1 MEGGPAVTAAASYSR
16 LRALRSPV
24 ITTGEAAAALRVS
37 TSAGSRS
44 LRTLAQEGLAQRI
57 RYGLWNLAPEP
68 IDPRR
73 LASEITRPYPSYV
86 SFESALSAH
95 GMIAQLPRDISLA
108 SLDRAKRVKTSF
120 ATYVVRHLPP
130 ELFGGYEEQSGIPLA
145 TAEKALFDH
154 FYVAYASAHPRRRLP
169 ELELPD
175 GFSWTAVRKWLN
187 RIRSTNLRR
196 RIESP
201 LIAEVTRTGGKAAAG
216 LQGQRGPRRGPPRRP
231 RPSTA
236 SPHDTHY

>member
-37 TSAGSRS
+37 TSAASRS
-44 LRTLAQEGLAQRI
+44 LRTLAEQGLAQRI
-57 RYGLWNLAPEP
+57 RYGLWSLAPEP

-95 GMIAQLPRDISLA
+95 GMIDQLPRDISLA

-130 ELFGGYEEQSGIPLA
+130 ELFGGYEEQTGIPLA
-145 TAEKALFDH
+145 TPEKALFDH

-175 GFSWTAVRKWLN
+175 GFSWAGVRKWLN
-187 RIRSTNLRR
+187 RIRSASLRR
-196 RIESP
+196 RVEKP
-201 LIAEVTRTGGKAAAG
+201 LIAAVTGAGGKLDLAAH
-216 LQGQRGPRRGPPRRP
+216 GPRRSPGRSASTSPPPAQSQRNP
-231 RPSTA
+231 
-236 SPHDTHY
+236 

>member
-1 MEGGPAVTAAASYSR
+1 MTAAASYSR
-16 LRALRSPV
+16 LRALHSPV

-37 TSAGSRS
+37 TSAASRS
-44 LRTLAQEGLAQRI
+44 LRTLAEQGLAQRI
-57 RYGLWNLAPEP
+57 RYGLWNLALEP

-95 GMIAQLPRDISLA
+95 GMIDQLPRDISLA

-145 TAEKALFDH
+145 TPEKALFDH

-169 ELELPD
+169 EVELPD
-175 GFSWTAVRKWLN
+175 RFSWAAVRKWLN
-187 RIRSTNLRR
+187 RIQSANLRR
-196 RIESP
+196 RVEKP
-201 LIAEVTRTGGKAAAG
+201 LIAAVTGAGGKADFAVQSRRTG
-216 LQGQRGPRRGPPRRP
+216 RGRSARRSR
-231 RPSTA
+231 S
-236 SPHDTHY
+236 SL

>member
-1 MEGGPAVTAAASYSR
+1 MEGEPAVTAAASYSR
-16 LRALRSPV
+16 LRALHSPV

-37 TSAGSRS
+37 TSAASRS
-44 LRTLAQEGLAQRI
+44 LRTLAEQGLAQRI
-57 RYGLWNLAPEP
+57 RYGLWNLEPEP

-95 GMIAQLPRDISLA
+95 GMIDQLPRDISLA

-130 ELFGGYEEQSGIPLA
+130 GLFGGYEERNAIPLA
-145 TAEKALFDH
+145 TPEKALFDY

-175 GFSWTAVRKWLN
+175 GFSWAGVRMWLN

-201 LIAEVTRTGGKAAAG
+201 LIAEVTRAGGKAPPA
-216 LQGQRGPRRGPPRRP
+216 LQGRRGRRSGSRRRP
-231 RPSTA
+231 RS
-236 SPHDTHY
+236 SR

>member
-1 MEGGPAVTAAASYSR
+1 MEGEPAVTAAASYSR
-16 LRALRSPV
+16 LRALHSPV

-37 TSAGSRS
+37 TSAASRS
-44 LRTLAQEGLAQRI
+44 LRTLAEQGLAQRP
-57 RYGLWNLAPEP
+57 RYAPWNVDPEP
-68 IDPRR
+68 IARKR
-73 LASEITRPYPSYV
+73 LAAEIPRPYPSYV

-95 GMIAQLPRDISLA
+95 GMIDQLPREISLA

-187 RIRSTNLRR
+187 RIRSASLRR
-196 RIESP
+196 RVEKP
-201 LIAEVTRTGGKAAAG
+201 LIAAVTGAGGTAAVALEGWRSRRERSRKRTH
-216 LQGQRGPRRGPPRRP
+216 
-231 RPSTA
+231 S
-236 SPHDTHY
+236 SV